1 MVRRL
6 RLGIVAGE
14 ASGDMLGGRV
24 MRALQDHCE
33 ELEVRGIGG
42 PEMQAAGMSSHVDM
56 DRLAVMGFVD
66 PLRRLPELWRIRRAL
81 RDYFLADPPD
91 VFLGIDAPDFNLAL
105 ERALRREGVRT
116 AHLVSPSVWAW
127 RRGRLPGIAQAVD
140 RMYCLFPFE
149 TAIYDQHAIPAQF
162 IGHPLA
168 DELDPVQDV
177 AALRARLGVSVQGR
191 VLALLPGSRAA
202 EVRHMGQLF
211 LQVADRL
218 WREGRVGTVLL
229 PLANADCEK
238 ALQPALAAC
247 GDIPLTLLRDNG
259 RDAMA
264 AADVVLTAAGTATL
278 EAALL
283 QRPMVV
289 AYRTS
294 AVNWFLLSRL
304 VDTRYVALPNLLA
317 GEAVVPEYLQDKA
330 TVATLCTAVEAQLAG
345 TSAAQRAAFEGIRQ
359 SLRRGCA
366 AQVARGVVELAQS
379 SPRRDDSL

>member
-14 ASGDMLGGRV
+14 ASGDLLGSRV

-42 PEMQAAGMSSHVDM
+42 PEMQSAGMSSHVDM
-56 DRLAVMGFVD
+56 DRLSVMGFID

-127 RRGRLPGIAQAVD
+127 RRGRLPGIARAVD

-149 TAIYDQHAIPAQF
+149 TAIYQRHAIPAQF
-162 IGHPLA
+162 VGHPLA
-168 DELDPVQDV
+168 DELAPSQDI
-177 AALRARLGVSVQGR
+177 AALRARLGVPVEGR
-191 VLALLPGSRAA
+191 ALALLPGSRAA
-202 EVRHMGQLF
+202 EVRHLGQLF

-218 WREGRVGTVLL
+218 WREGCVDAVLL
-229 PLANADCEK
+229 PLANAECEK
-238 ALQPALAAC
+238 ALQPAMSTC
-247 GDIPLTLLRDNG
+247 GDLPLTVLRDNG
-259 RDAMA
+259 REAMA

-294 AVNWFLLSRL
+294 GFNWFLLSRL
-304 VDTRYVALPNLLA
+304 VDTEYVALPNLLA
-317 GEAVVPEYLQDKA
+317 GRAVVPEYLQDKA
-330 TVATLCTAVEAQLAG
+330 TVATLCTAVEVQLAG
-345 TSAAQRAAFEGIRQ
+345 SGAVQYAAFESIRQ
-359 SLRRGCA
+359 SLRRDCA
-366 AQVARGVVELAQS
+366 QQVASGLLQLTQS
-379 SPRRDDSL
+379 SPGRDDRL